1 MSTIINKSDGNIA
14 ASITDG
20 TINQDTS
27 LDLVGHGYYA
37 YGQVIN
43 TDLVNIME
51 NFSNV
56 TSPRNPISGQL
67 WHDRIAKQLKVFDG
81 SVFRAINNITQA
93 SQAPTY
99 QVVGDLWW
107 DTTNLQLFVWN
118 GLSYD
123 LVAPAY
129 NKSQGVSGVTVDS
142 VMGNDNINHVV
153 LSFRIGGFI
162 VGIYTKEAFSPV
174 EQISNFDSFLIKGLN
189 LAHGFRTN
197 AQADAADIAYA
208 LSANIWANIMPA
220 NANAYTV
227 GSLQANDV
235 VNGFTLGSNADF
247 FMKYLPP
254 STYTPD
260 VDGFGIIGN
269 LANVIIGGTDSSNY
283 VLVSNVATMINT
295 TTTEQNYSFAVSGN
309 TLIKNGNLT
318 IRGDNSSNAWVRLGR
333 SNDTTGLYHTDNF
346 LTLSHTVPA
355 ISMYPNSDVEMLGSV
370 TVDADLNVMGS
381 SSVQDL
387 MATTIEVGDIGISGN
402 VYASNSVY
410 ANDFEGTIGLQNPNL
425 GYFTVVNS
433 ATVNSGTVTTD
444 RLYANVSAYLG
455 NLTVGAIEGGTTHL
469 AQLTATSLNGAI
481 IGNTDPQAGY
491 FTDIFPNTVNAN
503 VLAVGAGASGIT
515 NLFGSIYNKGHLYD
529 TLGYDQLTSINGDIA
544 ISLINNSHV
553 MQYTQN
559 PHDNFRFIISDLG
572 NFTSDTVVNLT
583 VVIPIGDTP
592 YYCTDVWIPG
602 LTTTVKWLNY
612 QPTSGFAN
620 CTNVYSMAILRHSG
634 TATVLISL
642 SRFI

>member
-1 MSTIINKSDGNIA
+1 MSTIINKTDGNIA

-20 TINQDTS
+20 TVNQDTS

-37 YGQVIN
+37 YGQVVN
-43 TDLVNIME
+43 TDLVNLME

-67 WHDRIAKQLKVFDG
+67 WHDRITKQLKVFDG
-81 SVFRAINNITQA
+81 SVFRSINNITQS

-107 DTTNLQLFVWN
+107 DTVNLQLRIWN

-142 VMGNDNINHVV
+142 VMGTDNITHVV

-174 EQISNFDSFLIKGLN
+174 DQISNFDSFLIKGLN

-208 LSANIWANIMPA
+208 LSGNIWANIMPA

-227 GSLQANDV
+227 GSLQANDF
-235 VNGFTLGSNADF
+235 VNGFTLGSNSNF

-260 VDGFGIIGN
+260 VDGFGVIGN

-295 TTTEQNYSFAVSGN
+295 TSTEDNHSFAVSGN
-309 TLIKNGNLT
+309 TLIKNGNLV
-318 IRGDNSSNAWVRLGR
+318 IRGDNNSNVWVKLGQL
-333 SNDTTGLYHTDNF
+333 NDTTGLYHTDNF

-370 TVDADLNVMGS
+370 TVDVDLTVMGG

-387 MATTIEVGDIGISGN
+387 MATRIEVGDIGIYGA
-402 VYASNSVY
+402 VYASHSVY
-410 ANDFEGTIGLQNPNL
+410 ASDFEGLIGSQNPNL

-433 ATVNSGTVTTD
+433 ETVNSGTVTTD
-444 RLYANVSAYLG
+444 SLYANVSAYLG

-469 AQLTATSLNGAI
+469 AQLTATSLNSAI
-481 IGNTDPQAGY
+481 IGNVDPQAGY
-491 FTDIFPNTVNAN
+491 FTDIFPNTITAN
-503 VLAVGAGASGIT
+503 VIAVGAGTSGLT
-515 NLFGSIYNKGHLYD
+515 TLFGSTYNKGHLYD
-529 TLGYDQLTSINGDIA
+529 KLGYESTAVIGGVTN
-544 ISLINNSHV
+544 ISLLNNSQII
-553 MQYTQN
+553 QYALS
-559 PHDNFRFIISDLG
+559 PVGNFAFNITDIG
-572 NFTSDTVVNLT
+572 NFTTDNVINLT
-583 VVIPIGDTP
+583 IVVPIDTHP
-592 YYCTDVWIPG
+592 FYCTDVTIDG
-602 LTTTVKWLNY
+602 LTTSVKWLNY
-612 QPTSGFAN
+612 QPTSGFTN
-620 CTNVYSMAILRHSG
+620 CTNVYSMAILRHTSS
-634 TATVLISL
+634 ATVLISL